1 MKLMRYAE
9 KQGDD
14 FCVAWSEDGKSF
26 IVNVPDTFVREVIP
40 KFFKPTKFSSF
51 TRKLYRWGFRQV
63 NRGIGPDDPII
74 FGNEYF
80 QRDSP
85 DLMAKMRSVT
95 AATNRKMDQQFQH
108 YNPVPGYNM
117 KRPFDGPMDDG
128 SHKRM
133 FFDQMLQ
140 QKSSNFMPQ
149 YGGMEP
155 NSSMSLSNV
164 LRPPMGM
171 NGSMNA
177 NVSGGMSGG
186 PSQQYM
192 PMNKGPYDFMGQQ
205 SGQHGNS
212 MMGQYMPQN
221 VGTSQQ
227 YPNASSTAEIVNA
240 AIAALRY
247 AN

>member
-1 MKLMRYAE
+1 MQYAQE
-9 KQGDD
+9 QGDD

-26 IVNVPDTFVREVIP
+26 IVKVPDKFVREVIP

-95 AATNRKMDQQFQH
+95 AASNRKVDHQLPFHNVM
-108 YNPVPGYNM
+108 PGYNM
-117 KRPFDGPMDDG
+117 KRPFEGPMDDG

-149 YGGMEP
+149 YGGMDP
-155 NSSMSLSNV
+155 NSSLSLSNV

-171 NGSMNA
+171 
-177 NVSGGMSGG
+177 SGGMNGG
-186 PSQQYM
+186 NMNGTMNGGSNQQYM
-192 PMNKGPYDFMGQQ
+192 AMNKGPYDFMGQ
-205 SGQHGNS
+205 SGQPGNS

-227 YPNASSTAEIVNA
+227 YPNSNSTAEIVNA